1 MAQMG
6 ARPGNVR
13 FHCEYLFDGID
24 LEDKTMLDVGAGD
37 GRYSFYAACLGARRV
52 VSLEPEAAGSRVG
65 MQERFRWAAS
75 TLGAQDVELVPQR
88 LQDYEPRGEDFDVVL
103 LHGSINHL
111 DEQACIGLHR
121 DPTAQQ
127 TYRALFEKLAALS
140 RPGGVLIVS
149 DCSRENLFARL
160 GIKNPI
166 ARNIEWHKHQKPELW
181 GRMLAGA
188 GFAHPRIRWASFNTF
203 RSAGR
208 LLLGN
213 RAAAYCLTST
223 FCLTMERSSSGRSTR
238 EMTETLA
245 AAP

>member
-1 MAQMG
+1 MAEMG

-37 GRYSFYAACLGARRV
+37 GRYSLYAGCVGARRV
-52 VSLEPEAAGSRVG
+52 VSLEPESAGSRSG

-75 TLGAQDVELVPQR
+75 TLGTRDVELVTQR
-88 LQDYEPRGEDFDVVL
+88 LQDYEPRSEDFDVVL

-121 DPTAQQ
+121 DPAAQH
-127 TYRALFEKLAALS
+127 TYRVLFEKLAALS
-140 RPGGVLIVS
+140 RPGGALIVS

-166 ARNIEWHKHQKPELW
+166 ARNIEWHKHQTPELW
-181 GRMLAGA
+181 AGMLVGA
-188 GFAHPRIRWASFNTF
+188 GFASPRIRWASFNTF

-223 FCLTMERSSSGRSTR
+223 FCLTMERSAGRSVP
-238 EMTETLA
+238 EPTETLA
-245 AAP
+245 AAQ